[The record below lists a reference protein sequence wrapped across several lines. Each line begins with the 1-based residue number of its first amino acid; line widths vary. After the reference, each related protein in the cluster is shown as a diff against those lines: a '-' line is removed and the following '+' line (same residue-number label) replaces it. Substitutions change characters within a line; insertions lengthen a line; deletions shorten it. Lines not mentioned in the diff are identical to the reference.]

1 MDEVDDVWPGGGLHD
16 IQERDN
22 VAVVCGH
29 IRFEYL
35 NDDERASGGNH
46 WWRCVELEK
55 RNHSHGETGR
65 GVMGDCAGCL
75 GHDRLGRMVVMGM
88 THGDGFGGEEE
99 HRTNI
104 QKMGVQ
110 MSHIA

>member
-35 NDDERASGGNH
+35 NDDERASGG
-46 WWRCVELEK
+46 
-55 RNHSHGETGR
+55 
-65 GVMGDCAGCL
+65 
-75 GHDRLGRMVVMGM
+75 GH
-88 THGDGFGGEEE
+88 
-99 HRTNI
+99 
-104 QKMGVQ
+104 
-110 MSHIA
+110 